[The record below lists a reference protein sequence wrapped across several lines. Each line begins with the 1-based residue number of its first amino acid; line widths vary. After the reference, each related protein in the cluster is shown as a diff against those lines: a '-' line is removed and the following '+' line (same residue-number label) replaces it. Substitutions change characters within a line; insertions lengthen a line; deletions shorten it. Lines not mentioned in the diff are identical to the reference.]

1 MQQLLADD
9 LYASEVREMA
19 DRVAA
24 AEPGARRL
32 FARRVPT
39 KHLATFTRQ
48 LATMIGAGTAL
59 VPSLD
64 VLTEQIESDT
74 LRDVVTQV
82 QDSVQRGSS
91 FAEGLEQHPHVFSK
105 LFTSMVAAG
114 EASGT
119 LDTVLERLA
128 DLTEKQQELRG
139 NIQAAIAYP
148 VFVLCL
154 AAASAMFLLTFALP
168 KLVVVFEG
176 VQHALPLPTRILM
189 AAGDFFQAWWV
200 HVMLGTVVAFV
211 ALRIVMSWRVPR
223 ELLDRALLNLP
234 MFGAVFRK
242 LAVAR
247 FARTFGVLV
256 RCGVTV
262 FESLEL
268 VSYAAGNSAIA
279 AAVIDARE
287 RVRHGD
293 SVAAPLRDSG
303 VFLPMAVHMIAV
315 GEQTGR
321 LDEMLLRLAD
331 AYERET
337 DAAIRTMMSLLAP
350 LLILVVGAVVG
361 FMILALL
368 LPIFEM
374 HELIR

>member
-1 MQQLLADD
+1 MPTFIYRAIDAHGTPSAGTVEAEDRPAAVQQLLTGD
-9 LYASEVREMA
+9 LYATEVREMA
-19 DRVAA
+19 DRAA
-24 AEPGARRL
+24 AGEPRARRL

-74 LRDVVTQV
+74 LRSVVTQV
-82 QDSVQRGSS
+82 QDAVQGGSS
-91 FAEGLEQHPHVFSK
+91 FAEGLEQHPHVFTK

-119 LDTVLERLA
+119 LDTVLDRLA

-189 AAGDFFQAWWV
+189 AVGDFFQVWWV
-200 HVMLGTVVAFV
+200 HVMLGSVVALV

-223 ELLDRALLNLP
+223 ELMDRALLSLP
-234 MFGAVFRK
+234 VLGALFRK

-262 FESLEL
+262 FESL
-268 VSYAAGNSAIA
+268 
-279 AAVIDARE
+279 
-287 RVRHGD
+287 
-293 SVAAPLRDSG
+293 
-303 VFLPMAVHMIAV
+303 
-315 GEQTGR
+315 
-321 LDEMLLRLAD
+321 
-331 AYERET
+331 
-337 DAAIRTMMSLLAP
+337 
-350 LLILVVGAVVG
+350 
-361 FMILALL
+361 
-368 LPIFEM
+368 
-374 HELIR
+374 